1 MDHKQQATFD
11 FTLNESVVNPPLH
24 SKVDILQF
32 ITECCSD
39 FVDQV
44 NLSHDGDDIT
54 LIINDIEQQDY
65 TNLDKEFRDQSFF
78 KVNRSLYGN

>member
-11 FTLNESVVNPPLH
+11 FTLNESTINPPLH
-24 SKVDILQF
+24 SKVDIMQF

-44 NLSHDGDDIT
+44 NLTHDGDEIS
-54 LIINDIEQQDY
+54 LIISEIEQQDY
-65 TNLDKEFRDQSFF
+65 KDLDKEFRDQSFF
-78 KVNRSLYGN
+78 TVNKSVFGA